1 MGVQQLQHIQ
11 CLDVVPLCIIKMAQ
25 DIQEEE
31 DTWVVALEALVREA
45 AVLQEEEPLEQQFAS
60 SCPKLLRIGSC

>member
-1 MGVQQLQHIQ
+1 
-11 CLDVVPLCIIKMAQ
+11 
-25 DIQEEE
+25 
-31 DTWVVALEALVREA
+31 VVALEALVREA